1 MLATPHETVYEMIL
15 HPAFDAS
22 FFESP
27 GDIALNQ
34 LPIYNVDD
42 TMGAL
47 VLCQVILVAWVI
59 NNRTPL
65 TPWSVMPS
73 ADKSCQGQY
82 TPNFVPPSSEVVTK
96 EVHPIVDRKRP
107 VKPMNMR
114 ELEERIL
121 ITISAANGRTATQKM
136 DFIWSESQ
144 NISTIIP

>member
-1 MLATPHETVYEMIL
+1 MPSD
-15 HPAFDAS
+15 PS
-22 FFESP
+22 R
-27 GDIALNQ
+27 
-34 LPIYNVDD
+34 
-42 TMGAL
+42 MGH
-47 VLCQVILVAWVI
+47 QQ
-59 NNRTPL
+59 PD
-65 TPWSVMPS
+65 VMPS